1 VSAVLLLIQFSSDTS
16 TYQRIKLV
24 VLSLLP
30 LTKDAIHVYVG
41 CACLLA
47 TASLL
52 RWPLSSVKVLLPGL
66 VLSLAMEVVDLRDGW
81 RQHKPHWAG
90 SIHDLVNT
98 NLIPAAI
105 VVLARKR
112 RLRVVTP

>member
-1 VSAVLLLIQFSSDTS
+1 MTLIALLIQFSSDTS

-24 VLSLLP
+24 VLSVLP

-52 RWPLSSVKVLLPGL
+52 RWPLSSLKVLAPGL
-66 VLSLAMEVVDLRDGW
+66 LLSLAMEVVDLRDGW
-81 RQHKPHWAG
+81 RQERVHWAG
-90 SIHDLVNT
+90 SVHDVVNT
-98 NLIPAAI
+98 NLIPVAI
-105 VVLARKR
+105 VFLARRR
-112 RLRVVTP
+112 RLRT

>member
-1 VSAVLLLIQFSSDTS
+1 VTLVVLLIQFSSETS

-52 RWPLSSVKVLLPGL
+52 RWPLSSLKVLAPGL
-66 VLSLAMEVVDLRDGW
+66 LLSLAMEVVDLRDGW
-81 RQHKPHWAG
+81 RQERVHWAG
-90 SIHDLVNT
+90 SVHDLVNT
-98 NLIPAAI
+98 NLLPVAI

-112 RLRVVTP
+112 RLRAG